1 MREAAT
7 FAGQIIGRTARRLVP
22 RRFLAN
28 EDGVYA
34 IEFALVSIWFFPL
47 LFMIFEVA
55 FTIFANQL
63 LDNAVSDTARLIRT
77 GQAQQQ
83 SFSKEKF
90 KKEVCDKLSSMFDCD
105 QYLHIDVR
113 TFDNFTSA
121 NAASNPVDEVTD
133 DEGETSLKIDEGKMQ
148 YNQGGSRDIVV
159 VRAYYEWPMIS
170 PMSNLIFSDLSN
182 GRRLLASV
190 AAFRNEPFPW

>member
-1 MREAAT
+1 MRDFAT
-7 FAGQIIGRTARRLVP
+7 STGKIIGRMARRVVP

-83 SFSKEKF
+83 SFSKAKF
-90 KKEVCDKLSSMFDCD
+90 KEEVCGQLTAMFDCD
-105 QYLHIDVR
+105 NFLHIDVR

-121 NAASNPVDEVTD
+121 NEASSPVEEVTD
-133 DEGETSLKIDEGKMQ
+133 EEGETKREIDEGKMA
-148 YNQGGSRDIVV
+148 YDQGGARDIVV

-170 PMSNLIFSDLSN
+170 PMSSLIFSDLSN

>member
-1 MREAAT
+1 M
-7 FAGQIIGRTARRLVP
+7 ARRLVP

-83 SFSKEKF
+83 SFSKAKF
-90 KKEVCDKLSSMFDCD
+90 KEQVCDKLTSMFDCD
-105 QYLHIDVR
+105 AFLHIDVR
-113 TFDNFTSA
+113 TYDNFTSA

-133 DEGETSLKIDEGKMQ
+133 DEGDTKLKVDEGKMQ
-148 YNQGGSRDIVV
+148 YDQGGARDIVV

-170 PMSNLIFSDLSN
+170 PMTGLIFSDMSN